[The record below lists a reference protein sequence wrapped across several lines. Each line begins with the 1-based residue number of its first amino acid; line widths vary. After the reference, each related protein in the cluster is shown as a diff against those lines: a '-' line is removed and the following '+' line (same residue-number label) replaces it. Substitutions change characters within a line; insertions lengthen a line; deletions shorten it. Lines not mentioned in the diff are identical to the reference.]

1 MNVKT
6 GLSVVEVTIVVA
18 LLLLIAAIS
27 VPSLRQNLQKKRAA
41 ECALNLESLDLA
53 CKKYAAEKGA
63 PPLLSFRSRAGL
75 SRGPPRLSVR
85 RRLRPRRVRRNP
97 HLFHSRPPF
106 LSPPG
111 DFP

>member
-63 PPLLSFRSRAGL
+63 PPSSLSDLVPVYLEALPACPSGGAYALGA
-75 SRGPPRLSVR
+75 SGEIPTCSI
-85 RRLRPRRVRRNP
+85 
-97 HLFHSRPPF
+97 
-106 LSPPG
+106 PG
-111 DFP
+111 HHF